1 MQKGRVSE
9 MARTNKSQKYAIYWL
24 AHTGKSADDIALEL
38 NINTENVLKILEKG
52 FISAKNP
59 EQSIQ
64 TSSKPVGKKSLM
76 INETM
81 GKKNN
86 QVMIMTEQAS
96 MQHDSTRSKRNSKVV
111 KTRYRENKNIFRPK
125 QK

>member
-1 MQKGRVSE
+1 MT
-9 MARTNKSQKYAIYWL
+9 RTSKYQKYAIYWL
-24 AHTGKSADDIALEL
+24 FHTGKSAEDISVEL
-38 NINTENVLKILEKG
+38 NLNIEQVMKTLEKG
-52 FISAKNP
+52 FVPAKNS
-59 EQSIQ
+59 EESIQ

-96 MQHDSTRSKRNSKVV
+96 MEHDSTRSRRNSKV